1 MVLDGLLPT
10 TYTPL
15 EHLQA
20 TQRVLGTTE
29 GSTGW
34 DENFTNAY
42 WLGWV
47 NYDNLPVDYHI
58 SYMTRNNDIITFSDI
73 TTKANYDVGYAYGQ
87 ADTGAYYAGVA
98 RYRADTNLWTPWDNN
113 APTVETQ
120 SSYMRMLN
128 EFDINTMG
136 ISTVI
141 PIFAI
146 DVNSEVYCMAYTTVG
161 VNDFINGTFANETV
175 AVLSFDTAGN
185 PSQYGSQFTIT
196 KDDITGDIVERTV
209 DNKTYRIVCVGLEVV
224 GQNFLNND
232 YLTQS
237 SYVGNIKPFFR
248 INSKLNGENYIIN
261 SYNAPYGSGFFW
273 LYGDGYAFNQR
284 YGIFWDYTT
293 GGNLTYQNKP
303 YNTGEYNNV
312 IAGNFEGSFSASEAY
327 DKFFNRIL
335 GIWKPDGCNFILQG
349 TNAAERVMIRRAYKY
364 EELLKLISFYPRM
377 CRDNNNTYDNG
388 SDKWYALVSE
398 ENEFMGELAN
408 GVTDRAKLRDWQLV
422 GNKVNAESNT
432 YTEDDKPDYNPEDD
446 SEESGE
452 SVPIRR
458 RVETAAVSSFLTTY
472 ALSPAQV
479 VNFGKYLWQS
489 FVSANDTINQSMV
502 ENFKFLFDNGI
513 ASTTGSIDVASVMD
527 FIVSLQ
533 VYPFDLTHAQCLS
546 NDGMDSKVYIGRGT
560 FGIETDGNNLFK
572 VVNQIGY
579 LSAGSVDVPR
589 VFNDFRDYE
598 NMNIVVHVP
607 YCGTLELN
615 PGDVIGRTL
624 QGTYAIDMLSGECT
638 FYLEVMNAP
647 GDSGE
652 LRYTV
657 GAING
662 QLGITLPITAT
673 NQGQIVGRRI
683 KDITGMIESFS
694 NWGLSRYRADT
705 MNYSRGLKENSDEI
719 FNERMANSG
728 RWGANLK
735 LGSDLVNQYENTLS
749 RAAIKAPMI
758 PGGSGIASFASPD
771 CVYLQMRYG
780 IYPTVANYNH
790 SVGRVSTRSTKLSFC
805 KGWTVCHN
813 VDVSSLPCTEEEK
826 ASIKTLLESG
836 VFL

>member
-10 TYTPL
+10 SYNPF

-20 TQRVLGTTE
+20 TQRVLGTSD

-34 DENFTNAY
+34 GENFTNAY

-47 NYDNLPVDYHI
+47 NYDNLPLDYHI
-58 SYMTRNNDIITFSDI
+58 SYMSKNNDIITFSDI
-73 TTKANYDVGYAYGQ
+73 TTKTNYDIGYAFSSSSNGAFYG
-87 ADTGAYYAGVA
+87 ANA
-98 RYRADTNLWTPWDNN
+98 RYHTDTDLWMPWDNQ
-113 APTVETQ
+113 APTVDDQ
-120 SSYMRMLN
+120 SGNLRMLN
-128 EFDINTMG
+128 ECNINTMG
-136 ISTVI
+136 INSIVL
-141 PIFAI
+141 IFAV
-146 DVNSEVYCMAYTTVG
+146 DVNSEIYGLAYAV
-161 VNDFINGTFANETV
+161 VNVQDFINGTFSQYTTSVFSYNTSGV
-175 AVLSFDTAGN
+175 
-185 PSQYGSQFTIT
+185 PSQYGSQFEVT
-196 KDDITGDIVERTV
+196 KDDVTGEIVERTV

-224 GQNFLNND
+224 GQTFLGD
-232 YLTQS
+232 DMSTPTTTP
-237 SYVGNIKPFFR
+237 GNIKPFFR
-248 INSKLNGENYIIN
+248 INSQLNGENYIIN
-261 SYNAPYGSGFFW
+261 SYNAPYGSGFFYT
-273 LYGDGYAFNQR
+273 YGDGYAFNQR
-284 YGIFWDYTT
+284 YGILWDYTT
-293 GGNLTYQNKP
+293 GGNLTYQAKP
-303 YNTGEYNNV
+303 YNGGDFNNV
-312 IAGNFEGSFSASEAY
+312 VAGNFVGSFSESEAY
-327 DKFFNRIL
+327 DKFFNRL
-335 GIWKPDGCNFILQG
+335 MGIWQPDGCNFILQG
-349 TNAAERVMIRRAYKY
+349 TNATERVMIRRAYKY
-364 EELLKLISFYPRM
+364 EELLKLISFYPRL
-377 CRDNNNTYDNG
+377 CTNNTYDNG

-408 GVTDRAKLRDWQLV
+408 GVTDRAKLREWQLV
-422 GNKVNAESNT
+422 GNSVNAENNT

-452 SVPIRR
+452 SIPIRR
-458 RVETAAVSSFLTTY
+458 AIVTTAVSSFLTTY

-479 VNFGKYLWQS
+479 VNFGNYLWQS

-502 ENFKFLFDNGI
+502 ENFKFIFDNGI

-533 VYPFDLTHAQCLS
+533 VYPFDLRDTFSIS
-546 NDGMDSKVYIGRGT
+546 NDDMDSKVYIGRGT

-572 VVNQIGY
+572 VINQIGY

-598 NMNIVVHVP
+598 NMNITVYVP

-638 FYLEVMNAP
+638 FYLEVLNAP
-647 GDSGE
+647 TDSGE

-657 GAING
+657 GVING
-662 QLGITLPITAT
+662 QLGVTLPITAT

-683 KDITGMIESFS
+683 KDITGVIESFS

-719 FNERMANSG
+719 FNERMANAG
-728 RWGANLK
+728 KWGANLK
-735 LGSDLVNQYENTLS
+735 LGSDLVNQYENTLT

-771 CVYLQMRYG
+771 CVYIQMRYG